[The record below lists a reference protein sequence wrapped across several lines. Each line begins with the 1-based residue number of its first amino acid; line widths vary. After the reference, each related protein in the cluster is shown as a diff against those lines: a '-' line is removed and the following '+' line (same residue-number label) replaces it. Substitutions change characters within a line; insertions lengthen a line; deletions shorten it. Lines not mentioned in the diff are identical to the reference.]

1 MADCDIPSNVQTIA
15 GPILLG
21 SQLNWFFYGVL
32 TVQMYMYQ
40 QAKYNDNTFIRSVV
54 WFMYIFETLQTILL
68 THDTFHQL
76 AISFGNMA
84 GLGKPYLVGFELAIQ
99 SGIIACITQCFYA
112 WRIYILSAS
121 KWFPMFIV
129 HLSLLQCGGGIAT
142 GVACFVYQSTS
153 ADIPFEDRAVAVWTS
168 GSAACDL
175 TITLLMV
182 HFLLKRRSGI
192 RRTDNMVNKLIQV
205 VVETGL
211 ATAAM
216 VIVQLC
222 MYLSFKDATYF
233 LTPASVLPKAYSNSL
248 LVLLNNRNS
257 LRRQSEGTITIPS
270 ANNNSGSQSR
280 RPIQVN
286 IAQSEP
292 YIDKPNIAMVNLS
305 TDKSR
310 IEDFGVAK

>member
-1 MADCDIPSNVQTIA
+1 MADCDIPPNVQRIA

-54 WFMYIFETLQTILL
+54 WCMYIFETLQTVLL

-84 GLGKPYLVGFELAIQ
+84 GLEKPYLTGFELAIQ
-99 SGIIACITQCFYA
+99 SGIIASVTQCFYA
-112 WRIYILSAS
+112 WRIYILSSS
-121 KWFPMFIV
+121 KWFPSFIV
-129 HLSLLQCGGGIAT
+129 LLSLLQCGGGIAE
-142 GVACFVYQSTS
+142 GILCFVYQTSS
-153 ADIPFEDRAVAVWTS
+153 ADVPSEAKAVAVWIA
-168 GSAACDL
+168 GSAACDI
-175 TITLLMV
+175 TITALMA

-216 VIVQLC
+216 AIVQLC
-222 MYLSFKDATYF
+222 MYLIIRDTTYF

-257 LRRQSEGTITIPS
+257 LRKQSEGTITIPS

-286 IAQSEP
+286 IAQES
-292 YIDKPNIAMVNLS
+292 YIDNPNIAMVDFS